1 MELEHISKQAMESYL
16 TSDEEAI
23 EILVDMVNGDYTV
36 EALKNDFLAHFEP
49 DDRGDME
56 R

>member
-1 MELEHISKQAMESYL
+1 MELVRATKRAMEDYL

-23 EILVDMVNGDYTV
+23 EILVDMVNGDYTIK
-36 EALKNDFLAHFEP
+36 ALKNDFLAHFEP